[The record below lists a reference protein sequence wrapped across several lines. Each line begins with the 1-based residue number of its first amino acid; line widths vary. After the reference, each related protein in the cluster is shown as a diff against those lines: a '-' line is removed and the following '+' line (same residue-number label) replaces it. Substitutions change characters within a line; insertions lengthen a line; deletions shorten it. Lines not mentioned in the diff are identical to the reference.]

1 MGPRMDPINGGVRAG
16 RITCR
21 LSKWGRGP
29 HRLSK
34 WDPEVDTSPRGVS
47 SRRITCRSY
56 RLSVGGPRSRAPAD
70 TLGVARGLE
79 VLDAGFRQALHARG
93 GARVVRTRA
102 PTHAHASDDRGLKA
116 IVLAECPA
124 RPRLRCPNCLN
135 PTCLHCREGHL
146 SGWKWKMSCR
156 KRRRTSARSWRDAL
170 QRRTPAA
177 CDRCVCRTVTT
188 RAAPSCS
195 CVAAGPVAPPGG
207 SRRPGR
213 APERRS
219 GRERRTRAPRP
230 SAGPRHTS
238 RSPTASPQPVE
249 R

>member
-79 VLDAGFRQALHARG
+79 VLDAGSRLVLKTAKETGRKSLAASVRLSV
-93 GARVVRTRA
+93 RPIVVVGT
-102 PTHAHASDDRGLKA
+102 
-116 IVLAECPA
+116 
-124 RPRLRCPNCLN
+124 
-135 PTCLHCREGHL
+135 
-146 SGWKWKMSCR
+146 
-156 KRRRTSARSWRDAL
+156 
-170 QRRTPAA
+170 
-177 CDRCVCRTVTT
+177 
-188 RAAPSCS
+188 
-195 CVAAGPVAPPGG
+195 
-207 SRRPGR
+207 
-213 APERRS
+213 
-219 GRERRTRAPRP
+219 
-230 SAGPRHTS
+230 
-238 RSPTASPQPVE
+238 
-249 R
+249 